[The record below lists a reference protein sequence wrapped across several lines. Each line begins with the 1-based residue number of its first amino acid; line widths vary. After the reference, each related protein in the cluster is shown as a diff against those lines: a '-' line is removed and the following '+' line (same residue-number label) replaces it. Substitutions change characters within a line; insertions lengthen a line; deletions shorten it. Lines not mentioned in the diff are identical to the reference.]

1 MNYAMS
7 TAAPRLAAARRCFG
21 AGAPAAAAAAA
32 ARPRYAAAMMVRA
45 STSSSSPSATTTTK
59 ASPPPAWDIRMLYDG
74 ACPLCMKEVTI
85 LKRRD
90 AARGKIDFVDISAP
104 DYSAA
109 DNAGISYATA
119 MERIHAIERDGT
131 VVTGV
136 AVFRR
141 LYEAVGLGW
150 VYAATKNKAVETA
163 ANAVYEIWAKYRTQL
178 TGREAL
184 EVLLARRAAEAAGD
198 GDRTSLCGG
207 PGDEGACEVGVG
219 GARADQQQ

>member
-1 MNYAMS
+1 MATGAASNTANRGMTLPVKLKLIDEDSYAH
-7 TAAPRLAAARRCFG
+7 
-21 AGAPAAAAAAA
+21 
-32 ARPRYAAAMMVRA
+32 
-45 STSSSSPSATTTTK
+45 
-59 ASPPPAWDIRMLYDG
+59 
-74 ACPLCMKEVTI
+74 E
-85 LKRRD
+85 
-90 AARGKIDFVDISAP
+90 GKIDFVDISSP

-141 LYEAVGLGW
+141 LSEAVGLGW

-163 ANAVYEIWAKYRTQL
+163 ANAVYEVWAKYRTQL

-184 EVLLARRAAEAAGD
+184 
-198 GDRTSLCGG
+198 
-207 PGDEGACEVGVG
+207 
-219 GARADQQQ
+219 